1 MVKSLNTEM
10 AHTTKGTWFREGPIY
25 GNIMVGDK
33 AFEFYN
39 DTKLQDYVQIPWD
52 EITYVIAD
60 VYFGGKFIPRFEIR
74 TKQGMVKSLNTEM
87 AHTTK
92 GTWFREGPIYGNIMV
107 GDKAFE
113 FYNDTKLQDYVQ
125 IPWDEITYV
134 IADVYFGGKFIPRFE
149 IRTKQNGRFRF
160 ASRKSRIT
168 LKEIQKRIP
177 RESLRKA
184 PSFIAVLKQGFK
196 NLFRLIVKKK

>member
-60 VYFGGKFIPRFEIR
+60 I
-74 TKQGMVKSLNTEM
+74 
-87 AHTTK
+87 
-92 GTWFREGPIYGNIMV
+92 
-107 GDKAFE
+107 
-113 FYNDTKLQDYVQ
+113 
-125 IPWDEITYV
+125 
-134 IADVYFGGKFIPRFE
+134 YFGGKFIPRFE

-168 LKEIQKRIP
+168 LKKIQKEFLEKVYEKHLALSLSSNKALKIFSDSLSRRNNLRI
-177 RESLRKA
+177 L
-184 PSFIAVLKQGFK
+184 
-196 NLFRLIVKKK
+196 